1 MIVWRLCRSIYAD
14 LSGYGGVRAQGRWNL
29 AGHPVVYT
37 SGSLSL
43 SVLERRVH
51 TKVRPQDEVAMQIE
65 IPDSSIEILVDCST
79 GWQTNMG
86 HTQSIGAEWL
96 RSKRSLSLAVPSVL
110 VPELNY
116 LINPL
121 HPDMDSVKIC
131 SINPYEYDSRLFE

>member
-14 LSGYGGVRAQGRWNL
+14 LSGLGGVHAQGRWNL

-51 TKVRPQDEVAMQIE
+51 TKVRPKDEVAMRIAL
-65 IPDSSIEILVDCST
+65 PDDSIEILIDYSP
-79 GWQTNMG
+79 GWQTNIEY
-86 HTQSIGAEWL
+86 TQSLGAEWL
-96 RSKRSLSLAVPSVL
+96 GSKRSLSLAVPSVI

-121 HPDMDSVKIC
+121 HPDINGVRIH
-131 SINPYEYDSRLFE
+131 SIDPYEYDLRLFK